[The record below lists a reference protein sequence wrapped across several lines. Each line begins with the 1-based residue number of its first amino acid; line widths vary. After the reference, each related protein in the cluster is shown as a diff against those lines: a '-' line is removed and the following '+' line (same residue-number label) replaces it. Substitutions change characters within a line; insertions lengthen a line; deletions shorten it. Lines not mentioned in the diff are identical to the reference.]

1 MTKSYKRL
9 EKYLFDRSKILLSR
23 STAVKSLIKLSTSKH
38 CTNGWN
44 DICNQNS
51 KSISQL
57 INMVFQSNS
66 TQILNEVRGKN
77 LIYNHTSAWGSPS
90 SGGTSTERRQFSIE
104 NMTRSFPG
112 EGMGTLETIYAM
124 TSHKGLLG
132 W

>member
-66 TQILNEVRGKN
+66 TQILNEGEEFNIQPYICMRKSFLRWNLHGKKAVFDGKYDTI
-77 LIYNHTSAWGSPS
+77 LPWWGYGNVGDHICNDIPQ
-90 SGGTSTERRQFSIE
+90 RLA
-104 NMTRSFPG
+104 
-112 EGMGTLETIYAM
+112 GMI
-124 TSHKGLLG
+124 K
-132 W
+132 